1 MRSLPSSD
9 SFRAAG
15 RWHPRQGR
23 PGTRGGH
30 AAMASAGDGPGCVNS
45 RLALGVLTP
54 AGVGIEDRGMEHPP
68 KSNEAADT
76 VLAWFGLALS
86 VMLLIVGIDM
96 NRDGEWSVLVL
107 GAL

>member
-1 MRSLPSSD
+1 
-9 SFRAAG
+9 
-15 RWHPRQGR
+15 
-23 PGTRGGH
+23 
-30 AAMASAGDGPGCVNS
+30 MASAVDGPGCVNS

-107 GAL
+107 GALMVVVSLYQLLRDFAVRRDQRRRDKL